1 MLTYDIIEDKKDGD
15 VIESGKLSGPDY
27 FEKKEESRFDRI
39 NHMKYSLVLNSK
51 EDVAKTIAEYGSLD
65 MITRELFKGM

>member
-1 MLTYDIIEDKKDGD
+1 
-15 VIESGKLSGPDY
+15 
-27 FEKKEESRFDRI
+27 
-39 NHMKYSLVLNSK
+39 MKYSLVLNSK